1 MFIREEEVNIL
12 YDILLKE
19 LPDKVCGIY
28 KITFPNGK
36 VYIGQSNNI
45 RRRMYEHNNINKNKH
60 LSYCPVCDKA
70 IIKYGKIHKITIL
83 EECSESELDHKEQYW
98 ITYFSSNQKDTGY
111 NIESGGKRDGHNS
124 NRCLTD
130 DEVLNIRRQ
139 RKNGKR
145 KKDVFKQYKNQI
157 SFDGFEKIWLG
168 VSCPQIG
175 KELLESFV
183 GKTRQQYSQEANT
196 GSRNGQ
202 AKLSKEQVLK
212 IRELFEH
219 RDKEQTD
226 RQNIIYIANLYNM
239 SITSIYN
246 IVHYKSYKDVKPVS
260 TIPYVETQGS
270 STTIDT

>member
-45 RRRMYEHNNINKNKH
+45 RRRMYEHNNINK
-60 LSYCPVCDKA
+60 
-70 IIKYGKIHKITIL
+70 
-83 EECSESELDHKEQYW
+83 Q
-98 ITYFSSNQKDTGY
+98 
-111 NIESGGKRDGHNS
+111 
-124 NRCLTD
+124 
-130 DEVLNIRRQ
+130 
-139 RKNGKR
+139 
-145 KKDVFKQYKNQI
+145 
-157 SFDGFEKIWLG
+157 
-168 VSCPQIG
+168 
-175 KELLESFV
+175 
-183 GKTRQQYSQEANT
+183 
-196 GSRNGQ
+196 
-202 AKLSKEQVLK
+202 QVLK